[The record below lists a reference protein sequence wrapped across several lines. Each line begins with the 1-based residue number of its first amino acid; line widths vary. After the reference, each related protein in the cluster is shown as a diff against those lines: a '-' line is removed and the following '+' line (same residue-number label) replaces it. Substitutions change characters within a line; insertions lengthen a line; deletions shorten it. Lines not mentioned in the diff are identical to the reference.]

1 MKIRLFGITREIVGQ
16 SHILMPDNTA
26 IVTVADLKLWLFDQ
40 YPLLKQLKSLA
51 IAVDH
56 AYAEDD
62 APLGAEMEVALIPP
76 VSGG

>member
-1 MKIRLFGITREIVGQ
+1 MNIRLFGITREIVGQ
-16 SHILMPDNTA
+16 SHIPVPEDTA
-26 IVTVADLKLWLFDQ
+26 IATVADLKSWLFAQ

-62 APLGAEMEVALIPP
+62 AQLRREMEVALIPP